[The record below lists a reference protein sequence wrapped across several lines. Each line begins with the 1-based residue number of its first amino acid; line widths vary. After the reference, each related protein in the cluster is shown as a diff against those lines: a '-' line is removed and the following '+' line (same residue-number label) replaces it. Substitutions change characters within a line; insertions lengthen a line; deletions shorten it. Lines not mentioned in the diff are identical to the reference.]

1 MITLVLRPWPL
12 DKIGSKGLR
21 YDVELDGK
29 AIVIGS
35 LEPAYDGARKL
46 VELGHAD
53 GAFRTATPAGV
64 TRMRFP
70 SIHKAAKLTVLET
83 RTGGIRTV
91 PWKPF
96 PPRAPS
102 SQDALEEEEG

>member
-12 DKIGSKGLR
+12 DKIGNKGLR

-35 LEPAYDGARKL
+35 LEPAYDGARRL
-46 VELGHAD
+46 LELGYAD
-53 GAFRTATPAGV
+53 GPFRTATPEGV
-64 TRMRFP
+64 TRMKFP
-70 SIHKAAKLTVLET
+70 SICKAAKLTVVET
-83 RTGGIRTV
+83 RTGGIRTA

-96 PPRAPS
+96 PPQAPS
-102 SQDALEEEEG
+102 SQDA